1 DSTYGVILYQEQSMR
16 IAKELAGFSG
26 PEADDLRKAIG
37 KKQRDRMAALKDRFV
52 EGARATGTDERVIHE
67 LWSVNEAAADYSFNK
82 SHAACYGLISY
93 RTAWLKANYPAEYM
107 AALISSVMS
116 TKDKVPFLVIQCEA
130 MGIDVLPPDVNESSH
145 RFVVV

>member
-16 IAKELAGFSG
+16 IAKEIAGFSG

-37 KKQRDRMAALKDRFV
+37 KKQRDRMAALKDRFF
-52 EGARATGTDERVIHE
+52 EGARATGTSEAVIQE
-67 LWSVNEAAADYSFNK
+67 LWSVKAAADYSFNR

-116 TKDKVPFLVIQCEA
+116 TKDKVP
-130 MGIDVLPPDVNESSH
+130 
-145 RFVVV
+145 